1 MPLFRCSGA
10 LPFLLLVLS
19 VSALAQETAPPP
31 PAVSVDGDRLVD
43 AEGRTLFLR
52 GMNAGS
58 KSPENFHAPWQGPED
73 FRRLRD
79 WGMTAVRY
87 MIFWS
92 AIEPAPG
99 QYSEEYLQGVDR
111 VVSWAADAGI
121 HVILDMHQDL
131 YGPGIPGGDGA
142 PAWATLDDGLPHRT
156 LGSIWSTAYLVSPK
170 IHRAFDNFWN
180 NAPGPDGVGIQDHF
194 ALAWRHVAQR
204 YRNNPTVI
212 GFDILNEPFVGSDIR
227 RIAWAVWMA
236 LPDFLRGAEMPR
248 TPAALMESL
257 KEEPYP
263 WWLLKAAG
271 DPRRYERFL
280 AAVAPAMQAFERRAL
295 LPMYQR
301 VYRAVREVHP
311 TGIFVLEPCVLA
323 NSGAPS
329 AIEPLVDDQGRR
341 DPLQAYMPHF
351 YDIVLD
357 TGLHHEPSP
366 ERLGIMMRNRVE
378 EARRM
383 GMPLLIG
390 EWGAFYGDA
399 RCVGAAEMM
408 ARFLAEN
415 TVGEFYWDYH
425 RDIEQ
430 GAFFPSLSRPSPL
443 RVGGFPVGIRMA
455 ESPGGMQ
462 VEWTEE
468 TAPAPASEFHLPE
481 GWVMEEAASGGKWT
495 DAGTASVPG
504 AEKPGVRKVTLRP
517 AP

>member
-1 MPLFRCSGA
+1 MPLICCPRITA
-10 LPFLLLVLS
+10 LFTLLFAAF
-19 VSALAQETAPPP
+19 SAAQGTEPPR
-31 PAVSVDGDRLVD
+31 PAVSVEGDRLVD
-43 AEGRTLFLR
+43 IEGRTLFLR

-58 KSPENFHAPWQGPED
+58 KSPEGFHAPWQGPED

-79 WGMTAVRY
+79 WGMTSVRY

-92 AIEPAPG
+92 AIEPSPG

-111 VVSWAADAGI
+111 VVSWAGDAGI

-131 YGPGIPGGDGA
+131 YGPAIPGGDGA
-142 PAWATLDDGLPHRT
+142 PPWATLGDGLPHRT
-156 LGSIWSTAYLVSPK
+156 LGSIWSTAYFVSPR

-180 NAPGPDGVGIQDHF
+180 NAPGPDGVGIQDRF

-212 GFDILNEPFVGSDIR
+212 GFDILNEPFIGSDILR
-227 RIAWAVWMA
+227 VGWSVWMA
-236 LPDFLRGAEMPR
+236 LPDVLRGAEMPG
-248 TPAALMESL
+248 TPAEVMKSL

-263 WWLLKAAG
+263 GWLLKAAG
-271 DPRRYERFL
+271 DPQRYERFL
-280 AAVAPAMQAFERRAL
+280 AAVAPVMQAFERRAL

-301 VYRAVREVHP
+301 VYRAIREVHP
-311 TGIFVLEPCVLA
+311 TGIFFLEPCVVA

-329 AIEPLVDDQGRR
+329 AIEPLLDEQGRR
-341 DPLQAYMPHF
+341 DPFQAYMPHF

-366 ERLGIMMRNRVE
+366 ERLGIMMRNRVA

-399 RCVGAAEMM
+399 RCVGAADMM

-425 RDIEQ
+425 RGIDR
-430 GAFFPSLSRPSPL
+430 AAYFPSLSRPSPL
-443 RVGGFPVGIRMA
+443 RVGGFPAGIRMG
-455 ESPGGMQ
+455 EPEGTMHVQ
-462 VEWTEE
+462 WTEE
-468 TAPAPASEFHLPE
+468 KAPTPASEFHLPE
-481 GWVMEEAASGGKWT
+481 GWVMEEEASGGKWEGPG
-495 DAGTASVPG
+495 AMSVPG
-504 AEKPGVRKVTLRP
+504 SEKAGVRKVTLRP